1 MVRIILMTNKL
12 DNHMDGIEARAKD
25 FIENE
30 RQFHLG
36 FLPTEQSNPKTR
48 DMDRTFAASTAAG
61 VRQLL
66 SVDRDIVPMARRVFA
81 SPPFHALTEAVFN
94 ALASGG
100 RYVSVDDGTPDFSAA
115 ELARLAELVDVG
127 AIAPVIDRVYPLERI
142 VEAHRYVEA
151 DHKRGNVV
159 VTIP

>member
-1 MVRIILMTNKL
+1 
-12 DNHMDGIEARAKD
+12 MDGIEARARH

-81 SPPFHALTEAVFN
+81 SPPFHALATLPNVSD
-94 ALASGG
+94 AS
-100 RYVSVDDGTPDFSAA
+100 TM
-115 ELARLAELVDVG
+115 DVM
-127 AIAPVIDRVYPLERI
+127 P
-142 VEAHRYVEA
+142 
-151 DHKRGNVV
+151 
-159 VTIP
+159 